1 MRTRQMAALVLA
13 AVLAAGCDAGPGA
26 GGAAKGGGGKHHGR
40 HYDAKKTAMDTA
52 SDTLDYDEEDA
63 GDTHHRWQV
72 KTTLAPGADPARATA
87 VRIDDLLA
95 LPEAP
100 GVTEND
106 GRYQNARITG
116 PVGRLGL
123 REGQMVTTSGWL
135 HLVAHPAD
143 GDYHLQLT
151 GSPTEGDHCLI
162 VEIPDPDRVTD
173 AQVRALA
180 SAAREWVRAHA
191 LGGDK
196 PEKKGT
202 ELEQPIYV
210 TVTGALFYDD
220 AHVSEK
226 PRGKRG
232 EHAAT
237 LWEIHPVTSIAA
249 AQP

>member
-1 MRTRQMAALVLA
+1 MRTRSLLGLLLAALLA
-13 AVLAAGCDAGPGA
+13 SGCGESRETATRQAARADTTQPRAG
-26 GGAAKGGGGKHHGR
+26 
-40 HYDAKKTAMDTA
+40 DTA
-52 SDTLDYDEEDA
+52 AAQAADDTAGDDEDA

-72 KTTLAPGADPARATA
+72 KTTLAPGADPAHATA

-95 LPEAP
+95 LPDAP
-100 GVTEND
+100 GVARSD
-106 GRYQNARITG
+106 DRYQTARI
-116 PVGRLGL
+116 PEPIGRLGL
-123 REGQMVTTSGWL
+123 REGQLVTTSGWL

-151 GSPTEGDHCLI
+151 GSRAEGDHCLI

-173 AQVRALA
+173 ARVRGVA
-180 SAAREWVRAHA
+180 SAAREWVRANA
-191 LGGDK
+191 LGGEK
-196 PEKKGT
+196 PKKKGT
-202 ELEQPIYV
+202 ELDQPIYV

-220 AHVSEK
+220 AHVGEK

-249 AQP
+249 AQAGG